1 MIAGHVQWLVARLV
15 LVALLATVGPIH
27 ARGQNGDQL
36 TDLRAQVSRLYE
48 QGKYADALTVAERY
62 VDLAHQKQ
70 GQDHTE
76 YPTAISWLAYVYK
89 AQGRYPEAESL
100 FKLALAIR
108 EKALG
113 PDHSAVGA
121 SLNNLASLY
130 RVQGRYPEAEP
141 LHKRDL
147 AITEKALGPDHP
159 DVATS
164 LNNLAAL
171 YLAQGRYAEAE
182 PLHKRALSIREKAL
196 GADHPDVG
204 NSFSNL
210 AALYGDQGR
219 YAEAEPFHKR
229 ALVIRENLPGVGDGK
244 ACRRVALDQC
254 RLCQCRLVWHA
265 QCPDRAP
272 RRSSLKALRGDA
284 KPSRAADA
292 YIGFGNP
299 LLTGPEGSDKR
310 AWDLQR
316 CQAPEGGKRTR
327 VAQAGRAP
335 KLAPQLESG
344 LGNVADLR
352 RQYPLPETTEELCA
366 VARARGIVDPD
377 KAVNLGAKATEA
389 RVKALS
395 ANGTL
400 ARARVVHFATH
411 GLVAGETAMFAANHV
426 EPALLLTP
434 PEMASEED
442 DGLLT
447 ASEVGTLK
455 LDADWVILSACNTA
469 AGDSVGRRCALRAC
483 PRLLLCRCTRLA
495 RLALVCGQRGNCRAH
510 Y

>member
-27 ARGQNGDQL
+27 TRGQNGDQL

-113 PDHSAVGA
+113 PDH
-121 SLNNLASLY
+121 
-130 RVQGRYPEAEP
+130 
-141 LHKRDL
+141 
-147 AITEKALGPDHP
+147 
-159 DVATS
+159 
-164 LNNLAAL
+164 
-171 YLAQGRYAEAE
+171 
-182 PLHKRALSIREKAL
+182 
-196 GADHPDVG
+196 PDVG
-204 NSFSNL
+204 NSLSNL
-210 AALYGDQGR
+210 ASLYGDQGR

-299 LLTGPEGSDKR
+299 
-310 AWDLQR
+310 
-316 CQAPEGGKRTR
+316 
-327 VAQAGRAP
+327 
-335 KLAPQLESG
+335 
-344 LGNVADLR
+344 
-352 RQYPLPETTEELCA
+352 
-366 VARARGIVDPD
+366 
-377 KAVNLGAKATEA
+377 
-389 RVKALS
+389 
-395 ANGTL
+395 
-400 ARARVVHFATH
+400 
-411 GLVAGETAMFAANHV
+411 
-426 EPALLLTP
+426 
-434 PEMASEED
+434 
-442 DGLLT
+442 
-447 ASEVGTLK
+447 
-455 LDADWVILSACNTA
+455 
-469 AGDSVGRRCALRAC
+469 
-483 PRLLLCRCTRLA
+483 
-495 RLALVCGQRGNCRAH
+495 
-510 Y
+510 